1 MHEMNTNY
9 VYFNSVEKDFEI
21 LSLELDEELT
31 RKKGELQS
39 TYNQFNKLTGIN
51 DVIIAYVNSE
61 AVGCAAIKFFDKGTF
76 EVKRV
81 FVKEKFRGFGIAT
94 EMMIRIEDIA
104 KEKGLVSLIVE
115 TYKDFSSAI
124 NLYKKLSY
132 EIIENYGQYKDMEKS
147 ICMRKIINDNK
158 KNNN

>member
-1 MHEMNTNY
+1 MNTNY
-9 VYFNSVEKDFEI
+9 VYFNSVENDFEI
-21 LSLELDEELT
+21 LTLELDEELT
-31 RKKGELQS
+31 RRNGELQS

-61 AVGCAAIKFFDKGTF
+61 AVGCAAIKFFDKDIF

-81 FVKEKFRGFGIAT
+81 FVKEKFRGFGIAK

-104 KEKGLVSLIVE
+104 REKGLVSLVVE

-132 EIIENYGQYKDMEKS
+132 EIIENYGQYKDLEKS
-147 ICMRKIINDNK
+147 ICMRKIIK
-158 KNNN
+158 

>member
-9 VYFNSVEKDFEI
+9 VYFNSVENDFEI
-21 LSLELDEELT
+21 LTLELDEELT
-31 RKKGELQS
+31 RRNGELQS

-61 AVGCAAIKFFDKGTF
+61 AVGCAAIKFFDKDIF

-81 FVKEKFRGFGIAT
+81 FVKEKFRGFGIAK

-104 KEKGLVSLIVE
+104 REKGLVSLVVE

-132 EIIENYGQYKDMEKS
+132 EIIENYGQYKDLEKS
-147 ICMRKIINDNK
+147 ICMRKIIK
-158 KNNN
+158 